1 MGHFLKETPLNFTY
15 SHSVT
20 TFKQA
25 CGMITVLKVKAGV
38 THDLMQI
45 SKQYNPLMYRLN
57 LGGDGRCWEDF
68 LEALAQLQ
76 R

>member
-1 MGHFLKETPLNFTY
+1 
-15 SHSVT
+15 
-20 TFKQA
+20 
-25 CGMITVLKVKAGV
+25 MITVLKGKAGV

-68 LEALAQLQ
+68 QKALAQLQ